1 MESGDLRAQL
11 PADSREGMVNKILD
25 TLKGKGKGKGNLPFY
40 RHEELQELK
49 NIAERIEDE
58 IYTATTSQSKYL
70 QKICF
75 MMLTMETKLQNLML
89 DPVHSNSAALYKS
102 VNPSVPL
109 DSTASDGD
117 WQDEVYQKMKAM
129 KDLYLLDLNDM
140 HQKLLSKLQQ
150 NDSLLQQPENELLK
164 KLKLFK
170 NMLERFMQ
178 FLQIPKHEILAN
190 YKDKLGTYERQS
202 ISVVNSNKRA
212 AQQQS
217 QALPPQHMQSL
228 QQSQQTHSNNIRIKQ
243 ENQES
248 SANLLPTQVLQSHPQ
263 LQQQVD
269 MQQRLAAAAGGLRKQ
284 NVMDIQKRLC
294 PQKRATAKAS
304 SNSAAQ
310 TDNPNGGDWQEEVY
324 EKIKVMKDLYLLDLN
339 DMHQKSVSKLQQ
351 HNYLPQQPNNKKL
364 EQLKVFKNMLE
375 RFMQFLQIP
384 KRGILPIYKEK
395 LGTYEKHI
403 INVINS
409 NRRKPAAPQQQA
421 QSHALPPQHMRY
433 LQQSQQTHSQLTQV
447 QQSHPQLQQ
456 QVDMQQRLA
465 TAGGLQ
471 KQNVIDMQK
480 RLCPQKRA
488 TPEASSTQTD
498 NPNGRDWQEEVYQ
511 KGRRL
516 LQRPIGSHDWTS
528 HLISSGLKID
538 HQREDMD
545 TSNGSPT
552 QVAGGAVGD
561 PTTESGD
568 WRAQLAADSR
578 ERITY
583 KILDTLKRHLPYSGD
598 EGLEELKKIAVRFE
612 EKVYTAATSQSD
624 YLQKIPLKMLTME
637 TRSQNPISDPMQSNS
652 AATSE

>member
-1 MESGDLRAQL
+1 
-11 PADSREGMVNKILD
+11 
-25 TLKGKGKGKGNLPFY
+25 
-40 RHEELQELK
+40 
-49 NIAERIEDE
+49 
-58 IYTATTSQSKYL
+58 
-70 QKICF
+70 
-75 MMLTMETKLQNLML
+75 
-89 DPVHSNSAALYKS
+89 
-102 VNPSVPL
+102 
-109 DSTASDGD
+109 
-117 WQDEVYQKMKAM
+117 
-129 KDLYLLDLNDM
+129 
-140 HQKLLSKLQQ
+140 
-150 NDSLLQQPENELLK
+150 
-164 KLKLFK
+164 
-170 NMLERFMQ
+170 MLERFMQ
-178 FLQIPKHEILAN
+178 LLQIPKHEILAN

-228 QQSQQTHSNNIRIKQ
+228 QQSQHTHSNKIRIKQ

-294 PQKRATAKAS
+294 PQKRATAEAS
-304 SNSAAQ
+304 STQ
-310 TDNPNGGDWQEEVY
+310 TDNPNDGDWQEEVY
-324 EKIKVMKDLYLLDLN
+324 QKIKVMKDLYLLDLN
-339 DMHQKSVSKLQQ
+339 EMHQKSVSKLQQ
-351 HNYLPQQPNNKKL
+351 HNYLPQQPKNKQLEKL
-364 EQLKVFKNMLE
+364 KMFKNMLE

-384 KRGILPIYKEK
+384 KHGILPIYKEK
-395 LGTYEKHI
+395 LGTYEKQI
-403 INVINS
+403 INVLNS
-409 NRRKPAAPQQQA
+409 NRRKPAAPQ
-421 QSHALPPQHMRY
+421 L
-433 LQQSQQTHSQLTQV
+433 THSQLTQV

-516 LQRPIGSHDWTS
+516 LQRPIGSHNWTS

-612 EKVYTAATSQSD
+612 EKIYTAATSQSD

>member
-25 TLKGKGKGKGNLPFY
+25 TLKGKGNLPVY

-75 MMLTMETKLQNLML
+75 LMLTMETKLQNLML

-102 VNPSVPL
+102 INPSVPL

-117 WQDEVYQKMKAM
+117 WQDEVYQKMKDM
-129 KDLYLLDLNDM
+129 DLYLLDLNDM

-164 KLKLFK
+164 KLKVFK

-178 FLQIPKHEILAN
+178 LLQIPKHEILAN

-202 ISVVNSNKRA
+202 ISVVNSNKQA
-212 AQQQS
+212 AQ
-217 QALPPQHMQSL
+217 
-228 QQSQQTHSNNIRIKQ
+228 QQSQQTHSNKIRIKQ

-269 MQQRLAAAAGGLRKQ
+269 MQQRLAAAGGLRKQ

-294 PQKRATAKAS
+294 PQKRATAEAS

-310 TDNPNGGDWQEEVY
+310 TDNPNGRDWQEEVY
-324 EKIKVMKDLYLLDLN
+324 QKIKVMKDLYLLDLN

-351 HNYLPQQPNNKKL
+351 HNYLPQQPKNKQLEKL
-364 EQLKVFKNMLE
+364 KMFKNMLE

-384 KRGILPIYKEK
+384 KHGILPKYKEK
-395 LGTYEKHI
+395 LGTYEKQI
-403 INVINS
+403 INVLNS

-516 LQRPIGSHDWTS
+516 LQRPIGFLYQNPNSHNWTS

-561 PTTESGD
+561 PTMETGD

-578 ERITY
+578 ERIIY
-583 KILDTLKRHLPYSGD
+583 EILDTLKRHLPYSGD